1 MKVAITGYK
10 KGLGKALYERFR
22 KKVGISKE
30 DWNTCDLSTLIPY
43 LKDCDVFINNAPSGF
58 IQTEVLYRVFEE
70 WKNEQKTIVNIISRS
85 KYPNISKGFLYSSS
99 KASLSHLSN
108 SLRFISDK
116 KCRIID
122 INLGLL
128 NSELPSLSFSEA
140 ANLIEYVIRLPFHIE
155 VGEISAWNTVPYS
168 VISKEKDKRK

>member
-30 DWNTCDLSTLIPY
+30 DWDTSDTSTLLPY
-43 LKDCDVFINNAPSGF
+43 LQDCDVFINNAPSGF
-58 IQTEVLYRVFEE
+58 TQTEVLYRVFEE
-70 WKNEQKTIVNIISRS
+70 WKDDQKTIVNIISRS

-128 NSELPSLSFSEA
+128 NSELPSLSYNEA
-140 ANLIEYVIRLPFHIE
+140 ANLVEFAVKLPFHIE
-155 VGEISAWNTVPYS
+155 VGELSAWNTVPYS
-168 VISKEKDKRK
+168 IITKEKDKRK